1 MNESM
6 SLLARGNPTVY
17 VLVCKDYDGNDAVNS
32 VHATRASAEA
42 AITALKRR
50 GFLGFLALDIE
61 EHNLTP

>member
-1 MNESM
+1 MREETAMTQTPST
-6 SLLARGNPTVY
+6 TVY
-17 VLVCKDYDGNDAVNS
+17 VLICKDYDGNDAVNS
-32 VHATRASAEA
+32 VHASRASAEA